1 MSAGGLASYTKGPLM
16 VSRSWVPMATK
27 DRFLEETKQPL
38 LLSYRFPHTFSCP
51 DITIP
56 VDWA

>member
-27 DRFLEETKQPL
+27 DRFLEETKQTKWFKVKVVKAKW
-38 LLSYRFPHTFSCP
+38 SKGK
-51 DITIP
+51 
-56 VDWA
+56 VV